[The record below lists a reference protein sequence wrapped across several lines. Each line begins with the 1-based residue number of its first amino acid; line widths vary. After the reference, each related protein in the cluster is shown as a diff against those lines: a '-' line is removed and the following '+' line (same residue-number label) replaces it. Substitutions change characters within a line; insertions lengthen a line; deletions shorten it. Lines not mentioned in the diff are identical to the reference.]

1 MVICCRRRRR
11 GEKGLQTLGKAS
23 FLMGEI
29 LYFRASLSQLH
40 KYNSQMR
47 VSETEAFRNR
57 TCDLRNKPMTFGPYQ

>member
-23 FLMGEI
+23 SLMGEI

-40 KYNSQMR
+40 KSQFTNAC
-47 VSETEAFRNR
+47 E
-57 TCDLRNKPMTFGPYQ
+57 

>member
-23 FLMGEI
+23 SFLMGEI

-40 KYNSQMR
+40 KSQFTNAC
-47 VSETEAFRNR
+47 E
-57 TCDLRNKPMTFGPYQ
+57 